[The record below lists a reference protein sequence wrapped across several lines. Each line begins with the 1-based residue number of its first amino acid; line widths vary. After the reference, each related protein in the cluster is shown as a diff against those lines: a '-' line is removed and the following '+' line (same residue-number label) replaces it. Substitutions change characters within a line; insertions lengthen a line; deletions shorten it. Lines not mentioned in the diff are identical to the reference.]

1 LNQLEAL
8 KNQGGSVTLRT
19 VLVDDVEEMRA
30 LSRSLL
36 ARDGRFTVV
45 GEAVNGLEAIELVTA
60 LRPDVV
66 ILDIA
71 MPLLG
76 GMETLPRLRVVSPE
90 TRIVM
95 HSSYPAAE
103 MEKLSFEGGAIG
115 YVEKSA
121 DVRAFAS
128 RLHALVAVLDT
139 VQQVLDL
146 TYASDLLS
154 PRAARRDMRTALE
167 ARMEPDAL
175 ATVELL
181 TTELVTNAVQHA
193 GSTAQVTAAV
203 TSRGLRVAVTDG
215 GPGVPSV
222 RYGGPVEAESGRGLA
237 LVESLSNAWGI
248 ERSASGKA
256 VWFEVAL

>member
-1 LNQLEAL
+1 M
-8 KNQGGSVTLRT
+8 TLRT
-19 VLVDDVEEMRA
+19 VLVDDAEEMRA
-30 LSRSLL
+30 LTRSIL

-45 GEAVNGLEAIELVTA
+45 GEAVNGLEAIEIVTR

-66 ILDIA
+66 VLDIG

-76 GMETLPRLRVVSPE
+76 GIETLPRLREVSPE

-95 HSSYPAAE
+95 HSAYPADE
-103 MEKLSFEGGAIG
+103 MQRPSFEGGAIG
-115 YVEKSA
+115 YFEKSA
-121 DVRAFAS
+121 DVRTFAS
-128 RLHALVAVLDT
+128 RLHALVAVLET

-146 TYASDLLS
+146 TYASDLMS
-154 PRAARRDMRTALE
+154 PRAARRDLRTALE
-167 ARMEPDAL
+167 ARLEPDAL

-193 GSTAQVTAAV
+193 RSTAQVTAAV
-203 TSRGLRVAVTDG
+203 TPRGLRIAVADA

-222 RYGGPVEAESGRGLA
+222 RYGGPPEAERGRGLA
-237 LVESLSNAWGI
+237 LVESLSSAWGI
-248 ERSASGKA
+248 EQSAAGKA

>member
-1 LNQLEAL
+1 
-8 KNQGGSVTLRT
+8 VTLRT
-19 VLVDDVEEMRA
+19 VLVDDVQEMRA

-36 ARDGRFTVV
+36 VRDGRFTVV
-45 GEAVNGLEAIELVTA
+45 GEAVNGIEAIELVA
-60 LRPDVV
+60 DLRPDVV
-66 ILDIA
+66 ILDIG

-76 GMETLPRLRVVSPE
+76 GIETLPRLREVSPE

-95 HSSYPAAE
+95 HSAYPADE
-103 MEKLSFEGGAIG
+103 MERPSFEGGAIG
-115 YVEKSA
+115 YFEKSA
-121 DVRAFAS
+121 DVRTFAT
-128 RLHALVAVLDT
+128 RLHALVAVLET
-139 VQQVLDL
+139 VQQILDA

-154 PRAARRDMRTALE
+154 PRAARLDLRKALE

-181 TTELVTNAVQHA
+181 ATELVTNAVQHA

-203 TSRGLRVAVTDG
+203 TSRGLRVAVADG
-215 GPGVPSV
+215 GPGVPAV
-222 RYGGPVEAESGRGLA
+222 RHGGTAEAESGRGLA

-248 ERSASGKA
+248 EQSAAGKA

>member
-1 LNQLEAL
+1 MI
-8 KNQGGSVTLRT
+8 RT
-19 VLVDDVEEMRA
+19 VLVDDVKEMRA

-45 GEAVNGLEAIELVTA
+45 GEAVNGIEAIEVVTE

-66 ILDIA
+66 VLDIG

-76 GMETLPRLRVVSPE
+76 GIETLPRLREVSPE

-95 HSSYPAAE
+95 HSAYPADQ
-103 MEKLSFEGGAIG
+103 MERPSLEGGAIG
-115 YVEKSA
+115 YFMKSA
-121 DVRAFAS
+121 DVRTFAS
-128 RLHALVAVLDT
+128 RLHALVAVLET
-139 VQQVLDL
+139 VQQILDT
-146 TYASDLLS
+146 TYAGDLLS
-154 PRAARRDMRTALE
+154 PRAARRDLRTALE
-167 ARMEPDAL
+167 ARMEPDTL

-193 GSTAQVTAAV
+193 QSTAQVTAAV
-203 TSRGLRVAVTDG
+203 TPRGLRVAVSDG

-222 RYGGPVEAESGRGLA
+222 RLGGPPEAESGRGLA
-237 LVESLSNAWGI
+237 LVESLSTAWGI
-248 ERSASGKA
+248 EQSAVGKA

>member
-1 LNQLEAL
+1 
-8 KNQGGSVTLRT
+8 VTLRT
-19 VLVDDVEEMRA
+19 VLVDDVEDMRA

-45 GEAVNGLEAIELVTA
+45 GEAANGIQAIELVTA

-66 ILDIA
+66 ILDIG

-76 GMETLPRLRVVSPE
+76 GIETLPQLRVISPE

-103 MEKLSFEGGAIG
+103 MERPSFEGGAIG
-115 YVEKSA
+115 YFEKSA
-121 DVRAFAS
+121 DVRTFAA

-139 VQQVLDL
+139 VQKILDA

-154 PRAARRDMRTALE
+154 PRAARRDLRKALA

-193 GSTAQVTAAV
+193 ASTAQVTAAV
-203 TSRGLRVAVTDG
+203 TPRGLRVAVIDG
-215 GPGVPSV
+215 GPGVPAV

-248 ERSASGKA
+248 EQSAFGKA
-256 VWFEVAL
+256 VWFEVTL